1 MQFVFGPVLGFD
13 LVLDHQ
19 LQLYQKVEVMVVGI
33 VGLVPEIVEV
43 IAGLVAVVIAV
54 VEEIVELVLELM
66 VVGIVVVVLG
76 MLEVGAIVVSQS
88 FPTWRATWILVVV
101 EMKVLDLELVEVAS
115 FHLVL
120 LVHLVVVLVQID
132 YQHTCQ

>member
-66 VVGIVVVVLG
+66 VVGIVVVLG

-88 FPTWRATWILVVV
+88 FPTWHATWILVAV